1 MPTYAHAGL
10 AITWACRCA
19 GRRVEEDHEKKNE
32 SWLVAYR
39 SYISAPTSAAVA
51 YSRTHYRAVGPLP
64 PAASDGHCLSL
75 ASGGNWSD
83 WVGPVVRVRL
93 EAGLPTLV
101 DRLLLRQLLN
111 TWLWDGSPSG
121 ICPQVHSVWIATGT
135 GGAWSPILRHF
146 CFLRNIWTSPCC
158 CV

>member
-1 MPTYAHAGL
+1 MGGRWVKITRRRTNLGL
-10 AITWACRCA
+10 LHITL
-19 GRRVEEDHEKKNE
+19 
-32 SWLVAYR
+32 SYR
-39 SYISAPTSAAVA
+39 LHRAFHTSLTAPVAVA
-51 YSRTHYRAVGPLP
+51 TSRTHYRAIGPLP

-83 WVGPVVRVRL
+83 WAGPVVRVRL

-121 ICPQVHSVWIATGT
+121 ICPEEHSVWIATGT
-135 GGAWSPILRHF
+135 GGAWSPVLDF
-146 CFLRNIWTSPCC
+146 VLNPKTEPFWSRNNL
-158 CV
+158 